1 MSSEFIGRTFDQSEL
16 AVVPMIDLIARSGT
30 TIGYVSQSISATI
43 ADDVSAERLR
53 VQPGSPLLKLRRVF
67 YDNGDRPVYF
77 ADLFIARPLRY
88 RMTLSR
94 GADNQFRLDGQ
105 RT

>member
-1 MSSEFIGRTFDQSEL
+1 
-16 AVVPMIDLIARSGT
+16 MIDLIARSGT

-43 ADDVSAERLR
+43 ADDLSAERLR

-77 ADLFIARPLRY
+77 ADLFYRPDRFEY

-94 GADNQFRLDGQ
+94 GADNRFRLDGQ